1 MLDKHYSEK
10 RTKLLIDIVSQNNED
25 LDDQLYYALESTSEL
40 LGMEI
45 GLISSIWSN
54 KYIVEHFS
62 PEGIDM
68 YKGQNFELGNTYCS
82 ITLEADGVFSV
93 ANMGKSE
100 YNMHPCYNSFHLESY
115 IGVPI
120 EVEGRL
126 YGTINFSSSKPN
138 KKGFSKAD
146 HDLITLL
153 GEWASGVIYRK
164 KMEENLV
171 REKEGYEVLSKNSS
185 ELICLHKPDGTYTFV
200 SESSVEILGYSSE
213 ELIGTSPYKLI
224 HPDDLEDSAQPSHEK
239 VGQGI
244 PVGDIQYRMKQKNGN
259 YIWVQASAEPVIN
272 SFGDVTA
279 IQTTSRDITEK
290 KRMEFMLNESQRMA
304 SVGGWEFDVK
314 SGKLYWTDEVY
325 RIHDKEIGSEVMVD
339 EGLSY
344 FPEESRVKI
353 QKALEKAVEDGETY
367 DLELKFIS
375 AKNVKK
381 WVRAIGYAY
390 IIDGKA
396 VKIRGTFQDI
406 TKQVEAEKKITDQN
420 KILAKNE
427 EEKEKLYSI
436 IAHDLRGGFNG
447 IIGLL
452 EILKEDF
459 ESLNLEEQYWQKLR
473 LVINSAKNANQLME
487 NLLKWIR
494 VQNTFLPSSDKSVNI
509 NSLITDCE
517 TFLKPSLLKK
527 GIEIVNE
534 VNSFE
539 LRGDKDMLATVFRN
553 LISNAVKFSK
563 PDSQVIVTGKKIDS
577 QNSEFRI
584 KDFGIGMSPEVIE
597 NLFNKAHRPKRLGT
611 NKEKGTGLG
620 LILCNEL
627 VELHGGTISVE
638 SSEDNG
644 SEFIVNLPLD
654 GK

>member
-1 MLDKHYSEK
+1 
-10 RTKLLIDIVSQNNED
+10 
-25 LDDQLYYALESTSEL
+25 
-40 LGMEI
+40 
-45 GLISSIWSN
+45 
-54 KYIVEHFS
+54 
-62 PEGIDM
+62 
-68 YKGQNFELGNTYCS
+68 
-82 ITLEADGVFSV
+82 
-93 ANMGKSE
+93 
-100 YNMHPCYNSFHLESY
+100 MHPCYNSFHLESY